1 MVFKECIEN
10 PLYTREILF
19 VPQKIHQRV
28 HYGDRFVQELLNLPT
43 MSARVSAYQ
52 VDGGFIG
59 VEVGC
64 SSDQVYVLS

>member
-1 MVFKECIEN
+1 M
-10 PLYTREILF
+10 LF
-19 VPQKIHQRV
+19 VPQEIHQRV
-28 HYGDRFVQELLNLPT
+28 HYGDRFVQELVNLPT
-43 MSARVSAYQ
+43 MSAQVSVYQ